1 MHLLNFVDSIISLLN
16 NNLTNSEQIR
26 HYLIPLDNLK
36 PEPNRVS
43 TDRHS
48 LNSDRKNVCNALKIK
63 GTR

>member
-1 MHLLNFVDSIISLLN
+1 MQLLNFVGSIISLFN

-43 TDRHS
+43 TDRHN
-48 LNSDRKNVCNALKIK
+48 LHSDRENFCAALKK
-63 GTR
+63 